1 MNKQLNFTYT
11 DKKTGVSTDFCLE
24 FTRKSVETM
33 EKNGFIASDITEK
46 PMTVLPAL
54 FRGAFL
60 ANHRF
65 TKADVIDEIF
75 SKLTNKSELI
85 SKLSEMY
92 NEPILTLVEEP
103 EESEG
108 NVDWTASW

>member
-1 MNKQLNFTYT
+1 MNKQLNVTYEGK
-11 DKKTGVSTDFCLE
+11 DYCLE
-24 FTRKSVETM
+24 FTRRSVETM
-33 EKNGFIASDITEK
+33 EKQGFVAADIETK

-65 TKADVIDEIF
+65 VKPEIIDAIF
-75 SKLTNKSELI
+75 AKMTNKSDLI
-85 SKLSEMY
+85 GKLVEMY
-92 NEPILTLVEEP
+92 TEPIKALVEEP

-108 NVDWTASW
+108 NLEWTASW